1 MSILETRRDVIKSIG
16 AATIAVGLAGCN
28 RDDDDGGDDGGDDGD
43 GDDDDGVE
51 VEEEER
57 PDGLDNDDGAA
68 FGPEDRRQAAAE

>member
-1 MSILETRRDVIKSIG
+1 MSISETRRDVVKSIG

-28 RDDDDGGDDGGDDGD
+28 RDDDDDGGDDGD

-57 PDGLDNDDGAA
+57 PDGLDNDGEAA